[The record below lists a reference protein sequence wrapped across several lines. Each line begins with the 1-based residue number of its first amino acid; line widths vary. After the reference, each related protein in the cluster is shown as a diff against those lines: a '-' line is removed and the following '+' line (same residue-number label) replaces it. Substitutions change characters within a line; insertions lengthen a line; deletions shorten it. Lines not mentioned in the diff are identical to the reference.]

1 MSKKVT
7 KEEYFHRY
15 AKARNKYM
23 KDYDKNKKLLYRKY
37 SDANN
42 LYRWQCPKS
51 CLQMALND
59 MKIFMNL
66 KKNSQKTKLI
76 KMMKD
81 NFSKLMFNNL

>member
-1 MSKKVT
+1 MQTIYIDGNVPK
-7 KEEYFHRY
+7 
-15 AKARNKYM
+15 
-23 KDYDKNKKLLYRKY
+23 
-37 SDANN
+37 
-42 LYRWQCPKS
+42 KS

>member
-1 MSKKVT
+1 
-7 KEEYFHRY
+7 
-15 AKARNKYM
+15 M
-23 KDYDKNKKLLYRKY
+23 KDYDKNKKLLYLKY

-51 CLQMALND
+51 YLQMALND